1 MSDAIGRGL
10 VLVMSIWDDGDSHMQ
25 WLDGTTPAGSTKPGA
40 ARGTCPPNSGIPS
53 EVESQYPNA
62 YVKYSNIKVGEIGS
76 TFSEKPSPNIHP
88 K

>member
-25 WLDGTTPAGSTKPGA
+25 WLDGTVPAGSTKLGA

-53 EVESQYPNA
+53 
-62 YVKYSNIKVGEIGS
+62 
-76 TFSEKPSPNIHP
+76 
-88 K
+88 

>member
-25 WLDGTTPAGSTKPGA
+25 WLDGTTPVGSTKPGA

-53 EVESQYPNA
+53 EVES
-62 YVKYSNIKVGEIGS
+62 
-76 TFSEKPSPNIHP
+76 
-88 K
+88 